1 MSEITLVTACGY
13 FQYFQIVLNNSKM
26 EHDMMT
32 NINSESI
39 IKYSVNRNKVDV
51 TIKPLVTITSLS
63 TYLSFA
69 LTKIVWKN
77 EVNTHQVDIN
87 Q

>member
-1 MSEITLVTACGY
+1 
-13 FQYFQIVLNNSKM
+13 M

-51 TIKPLVTITSLS
+51 TIKPLITITSLS

-69 LTKIVWKN
+69 LTKIV
-77 EVNTHQVDIN
+77 
-87 Q
+87 